1 MANKFLLNYRGPMR
15 MVGVGVA
22 SSTSEAEADV
32 PTVSSGSGAP
42 SASEPNGS
50 IYLRTDAANADE
62 AIYSRIGGAWVAI
75 DGAP

>member
-22 SSTSEAEADV
+22 SSISEAEADV